1 MAFSAFSLVFL
12 WLMQTLFFG
21 GIYGFYKK
29 QVLKNE
35 SAIIAQ
41 NIEPGNKQPYYKH
54 KSG

>member
-12 WLMQTLFFG
+12 WLMQTLFFD

-35 SAIIAQ
+35 SAIIA
-41 NIEPGNKQPYYKH
+41 
-54 KSG
+54 